1 MEIMGNHSVNLG
13 AYIRQDRFG
22 QKEEASSEDARKA
35 TPREDKVELS
45 PQAKDVKKAA
55 EELKSLPDIREQKVA
70 DIKASITN
78 GTYSVD
84 GRKTAFRMMKD
95 SLVNGYF

>member
-1 MEIMGNHSVNLG
+1 MEIMGNYSVNYG
-13 AYIRQDRFG
+13 AYLRQDRLE
-22 QKEEASSEDARKA
+22 QKEEASSGDARKA
-35 TPREDKVELS
+35 TPREDTVVLS

-55 EELKSLPDIREQKVA
+55 EELKSLPDVREQKVA
-70 DIKASITN
+70 EIKANITN
-78 GTYSVD
+78 GTYRVD

>member
-1 MEIMGNHSVNLG
+1 MEIMGNYSVNLG
-13 AYIRQDRFG
+13 AYIRQDRYE
-22 QKEEASSEDARKA
+22 QKEDASSGDAPKA
-35 TPREDKVELS
+35 APSEDKVVLS
-45 PQAKDVKKAA
+45 PQAKEARKAA
-55 EELKSLPDIREQKVA
+55 EELKSIPDIRETKVA

-84 GRKTAFRMMKD
+84 GEETAYRMMKD

>member
-1 MEIMGNHSVNLG
+1 MEIMGNYSVNLG
-13 AYIRQDRFG
+13 AYVRQDRYE
-22 QKEEASSEDARKA
+22 QKEEAASGDANKA
-35 TPREDKVELS
+35 APREDKVELS
-45 PQAKDVKKAA
+45 PQAKEVRKAA
-55 EELKSLPDIREQKVA
+55 EELKSLPDIREKKVA

-84 GRKTAFRMMKD
+84 GKETALRMMKD